1 MRTPRDRFAARAR
14 LRRIAGTLLC
24 ADLPAEAR
32 AARTAADAHA
42 WREAAH
48 PQGDAADRGDE
59 ELNAALRRAEDIL
72 ASLGAH
78 GGSL

>member
-14 LRRIAGTLLC
+14 LRRLTGTLLC
-24 ADLPAEAR
+24 ADLPREAD
-32 AARTAADAHA
+32 AARRAADAHA

-48 PQGDAADRGDE
+48 PQGTAADRGDE
-59 ELNAALRRAEDIL
+59 ELLAALRRAEDIA
-72 ASLGAH
+72 ASIGTH